1 MGTIVLTYKVNNKMN
16 DEDDYDA
23 LAYTQ
28 RLKAAIHY
36 TVGQISEDI
45 QEQNDG
51 ELAIEKRVVGVLSE
65 TTYKYSQTLARDLA
79 LFAKHANRKTINVDD
94 VLLAVRKS
102 SSLKQYLAEMNRETQ
117 ENKPA
122 AVRKKKTNK
131 TQATNASNV
140 LNEDDDSNSNMAA

>member
-16 DEDDYDA
+16 DEDGDYDA

-36 TVGQISEDI
+36 TVGQITDEI
-45 QEQNDG
+45 QESHDG
-51 ELAIEKRVVGVLSE
+51 DLTIEKRVVGVLSE

-79 LFAKHANRKTINVDD
+79 LFAKHANRKTINADD

-102 SSLKQYLAEMNRETQ
+102 STLKQYL
-117 ENKPA
+117 
-122 AVRKKKTNK
+122 
-131 TQATNASNV
+131 
-140 LNEDDDSNSNMAA
+140 